1 MTPADIISEARKLLQ
16 DTRTPFRYSDNDLL
30 GYLRQALTRMLNMRP
45 DLFTAIAPVPLQ
57 AGTVV
62 QKLPADA
69 HRLVDIYHVVGGNAV
84 TEIERP
90 VFERSHPNW
99 AQDPAG
105 VPVNYM
111 RHPRNPTSFFVYPQ
125 PLEGVSVMAE
135 YAAVPTVA
143 GIDDQLPQ
151 PSSGYIGALVDGVV
165 FLASS
170 IDDEHVQTGRAQLFR
185 DSFMQVLGVDLQ
197 SRVVVD
203 EDQIPP
209 PPREDRRTR

>member
-16 DTRTPFRYSDNDLL
+16 DSRAPFRYSDADLL
-30 GYLRQALTRMLNMRP
+30 GYLQQTLTRMLNMRP
-45 DLFTAIAPVPLQ
+45 DLFTAIAPIPLQ
-57 AGTVV
+57 SGTVV
-62 QKLPADA
+62 QKLPDDA

-105 VPVNYM
+105 IPVNYM
-111 RHPRNPTSFFVYPQ
+111 RHPRNPTAFFVYPQ
-125 PLEGVSVMAE
+125 PVDGVSVMAE
-135 YAAVPTVA
+135 YAAIPTVPTMNVA
-143 GIDDQLPQ
+143 ITQ
-151 PSSGYIGALVDGVV
+151 PGGGYLGALVDGVM

-170 IDDEHVQTGRAQLFR
+170 IDDEHVQSGRAQLYR
-185 DSFMQVLGVDLQ
+185 DTFMQTLGVDLQ

-203 EDQIPP
+203 EDGTPP
-209 PPREDRRTR
+209 PPREDRRR